1 MVSCD
6 FPNKNR
12 RHQEEERPCG
22 IYPYGVEL
30 PANHP
35 VLLETFLYNLAEVEH
50 CWFFFNGHQS
60 ETHRSGPIDVCRYT
74 GRGNKQCMLP
84 FQSEN
89 CSIHLFSRDGRGET
103 YLHGL
108 PSHQT
113 EATPTYMSIHNRFV
127 VIVFHV
133 TLG

>member
-35 VLLETFLYNLAEVEH
+35 ILLETFLYNLAEVEY
-50 CWFFFNGHQS
+50 CWFFPMGANQKLIEAGQLMYVDTREGVTNS
-60 ETHRSGPIDVCRYT
+60 AYCRFSQKIVQYICFQ
-74 GRGNKQCMLP
+74 GRGNILARVALP
-84 FQSEN
+84 
-89 CSIHLFSRDGRGET
+89 
-103 YLHGL
+103 
-108 PSHQT
+108 P
-113 EATPTYMSIHNRFV
+113 NRSDA
-127 VIVFHV
+127 
-133 TLG
+133 